1 MRLSWA
7 LIVNH
12 CLSVPM
18 ALRAWLSSKLKAL
31 VDTSSQ
37 TGSTATVE
45 RLLAGLVTS
54 GLDATLGRPRAEPRE
69 RIHCFTLSLFKHIEK
84 AQLPNSLF

>member
-1 MRLSWA
+1 MPLDYVSRSWA
-7 LIVNH
+7 LNVNN
-12 CLSVPM
+12 CFLVPM

-31 VDTSSQ
+31 IGTSSQ

-54 GLDATLGRPRAEPRE
+54 GLDAMLGRPSAVPRE
-69 RIHCFTLSLFKHIEK
+69 GKEVTF
-84 AQLPNSLF
+84 